1 MRPSILATLLFAVPA
16 FAQEATWLT
25 KFEEAKAQAAKEN
38 KYVLADFTGSD
49 WCGWC
54 IKLKNEVFTKPEF
67 ATWAKDNV
75 VLLELD
81 FPRRTELSAELK
93 EQNDKL
99 AAEYKIEGYPTI
111 LLLDSF
117 GVEVARLGYEK
128 GGPAAWTKKADEAL
142 APVKAK
148 AEMAKAW
155 TTDYEAALAQAK
167 KEKKYVIADFTG
179 SDWCGWCIKLKEEV
193 FSKPEFHAWAKDNV
207 VLLELDF
214 PRKKKLPEELQKQN
228 EKLREALQDRGLP
241 DHRVPRRQRQAARPR
256 RLRGRR
262 SGQVDRRS
270 REAVEGEVEEA
281 EGRGQEEVT
290 VAHGDSP
297 TSAQKRARSRPAT
310 SSRRLP

>member
-1 MRPSILATLLFAVPA
+1 MRPSILVTLLFTVPV

-25 KFEEAKAQAAKEN
+25 KFEEAKALAAKEN
-38 KYVLADFTGSD
+38 KFVLADFTGSD

-54 IKLKNEVFTKPEF
+54 IKLKEEVFSKPEF

-81 FPRRTELSAELK
+81 FPRNTELPAELK

-111 LLLDSF
+111 LLLDAT
-117 GVEVARLGYEK
+117 GAEIARLGYAK

-142 APVKAK
+142 AAAKAK
-148 AEMAKAW
+148 AELAKAW
-155 TTDYEAALAQAK
+155 TTDYEAALARAK

-193 FSKPEFHAWAKDNV
+193 FDKPEFHAWAKDNA

-214 PRKKKLPEELQKQN
+214 PRNKELPEELKKQN
-228 EKLREALQDRGLP
+228 EKLRERFKIRGYPTILFL
-241 DHRVPRRQRQAARPR
+241 DASGKE
-256 RLRGRR
+256 LGRG
-262 SGQVDRRS
+262 GY
-270 REAVEGEVEEA
+270 VEGGPAAWIAAA
-281 EGRGQEEVT
+281 EKQSGVKSKKPKD
-290 VAHGDSP
+290 A
-297 TSAQKRARSRPAT
+297 KKK
-310 SSRRLP
+310 